1 MIELDNLCIVQGNFS
16 LTNINVSIPQG
27 AYAILTGQT
36 GSGKTSLIETVCG
49 LRRSTSGR
57 VLIDGNDVT
66 RLAPSQRQIGYVP
79 QDSVLFPT
87 MKVERQIGF
96 GLEIRNAKPAEREKR
111 IREVAEMLQL
121 TSLLKRHPGGLSGGE
136 TQRVALARAISFR
149 PRLLC
154 LDEPL
159 SSLDEPARE
168 SMIKLLGSVHKT
180 QQTTILHI
188 THSSTEC
195 QQLGTVELRLAEG
208 KIAPINTQG

>member
-1 MIELDNLCIVQGNFS
+1 VIELDRLSIVQGGFS
-16 LTNINVSIPQG
+16 LTDINVSIPQS

-36 GSGKTSLIETVCG
+36 GSGKTSLIEMICG
-49 LRRSTSGR
+49 LRRPSNGR
-57 VLIDGNDVT
+57 VLVEGRDVT

-96 GLEIRNAKPAEREKR
+96 GLEIRNISKAERTER
-111 IREVAEMLQL
+111 VNEVAEMLQL
-121 TSLLKRHPGGLSGGE
+121 TSLLKRGPNQLSGGE
-136 TQRVALARAISFR
+136 KQRVALARAISFR

-168 SMIKLLGSVHKT
+168 SMINLLRDVHQT
-180 QQTTILHI
+180 QPITVLHI

-195 QQLGTVELRLAEG
+195 QQLGTVELRLVDG
-208 KIAPINTQG
+208 KIEPIKNRS

>member
-1 MIELDNLCIVQGNFS
+1 MIELDQLSILQGDFS
-16 LTNINVSIPQG
+16 LTNISATIPQG

-36 GSGKTSLIETVCG
+36 GSGKTSLIETICG
-49 LRRSTSGR
+49 LRRATSGR
-57 VLIDGNDVT
+57 VLIDGSDVT

-87 MKVERQIGF
+87 MSVERQIGF
-96 GLEIRNAKPAEREKR
+96 GLEVRRVDRAERNKR
-111 IREVAEMLQL
+111 VKEVADMLQL
-121 TSLLKRHPGGLSGGE
+121 TSLLTRDPAGLSGGE
-136 TQRVALARAISFR
+136 TQRVALARAISFK

-168 SMIKLLGSVHKT
+168 SMIQLLRTVHQT
-180 QQTTILHI
+180 QQITVLHI

-195 QQLGTVELRLAEG
+195 RQLGTIELRLADG
-208 KIAPINTQG
+208 KIEPIKTR